1 MCSPLKKE
9 GKKEGGTPSAALL
22 STNQETT
29 NLGAASLALEMVC
42 ASIYPQISNFWMR

>member
-1 MCSPLKKE
+1 MCSPLKE
-9 GKKEGGTPSAALL
+9 GKKKGGMGTPATFL
-22 STNQETT
+22 STNQDTA